1 MYQLGETEGKDV
13 KVAEEKKKILCL
25 HNFRY
30 NGKTKLFKT
39 SGKLCGPQAKT
50 MASRCMDALC
60 NAIKMKSKRNEM
72 KIRL

>member
-1 MYQLGETEGKDV
+1 LGETEGKDV

-39 SGKLCGPQAKT
+39 SGKLCGP
-50 MASRCMDALC
+50 
-60 NAIKMKSKRNEM
+60 
-72 KIRL
+72 